1 MFVFSR
7 EPKIQSNINVIV
19 MSSNIGR
26 VKIYFLLKEVDFLR
40 NFQEKAQK
48 RTFVLEMVSN
58 FMLACPRNV
67 AN

>member
-1 MFVFSR
+1 
-7 EPKIQSNINVIV
+7 

-40 NFQEKAQK
+40 NSQEKAQK

>member
-1 MFVFSR
+1 MR
-7 EPKIQSNINVIV
+7 
-19 MSSNIGR
+19 SNIGR